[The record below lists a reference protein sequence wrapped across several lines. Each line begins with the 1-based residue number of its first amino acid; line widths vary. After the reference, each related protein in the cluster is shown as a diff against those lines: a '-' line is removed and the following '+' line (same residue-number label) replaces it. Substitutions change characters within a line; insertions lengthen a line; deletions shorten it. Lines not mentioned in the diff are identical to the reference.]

1 MEYLTLTST
10 MRVVIRGFVKQADA
24 DAAKFSL
31 IRRDD
36 QKKIIDQAAAQVK
49 KLKDLDPLVWEVTI
63 DADLM
68 EKAITEDEMQ
78 CEMYV
83 SITAGGKTW
92 APPAQEYVLY
102 RNTITISAKDKDDA
116 ALAGAHCTCTI
127 NHPSDYRPKA
137 AVAPTSADSVIDP
150 AQSATAWEPEPRTV
164 ITGADGTVELP
175 LAAPGELDLVWTFPY
190 YPKDQ
195 AAWVALTGKTREV
208 VLLERDRKA
217 KFIWPDVSKGDAQKH
232 YVNLT
237 PLPLSNRGRKLV
249 INMGID
255 GARMGDRIFLTVE
268 LTSRDT
274 LNAEGEA
281 LKCDIGGELEVGNP
295 KKTLPFTLEADGAT
309 KAVEL
314 DFKGCGGITAKLGV
328 SMVEGSTDETV
339 EVTSWRKVDVQTY
352 MPVPGFFADDAIPA
366 PLLQK
371 VQAAYNEVFIEIDL
385 LDPLIV
391 TDVFSGANER
401 GQAEIVKISRQH
413 ADDIDL
419 PAGERQ
425 GAAALVWFKLVN
437 PSYSTPAHWF
447 KNRINAAGS
456 GGYWEN
462 VYKSVPQTA
471 LHVVLAHMCYSP
483 RSATVNLTIAA
494 GETES
499 ATQTASLPIRVKN
512 VDATESLVLP
522 WDSKNPSYW
531 EVEGEETWGE
541 ITPDFIRIDA
551 ERVKAGAFEYRVV
564 LPAEAPGDPAALARA
579 GKRINIF
586 ARLRAYAYGGAG
598 EGLYPVVY
606 VGMGP
611 GDELKSR
618 GAYTL
623 IHEISHALG
632 FAPKKGD
639 FYYNLKG
646 GHCAHGLKSD
656 AEAAVRDN
664 SGTVGSTVH
673 QTMTTLL
680 PTVDIPLVLATAGK
694 FGTCVM
700 FGQTHRQKTTD
711 AHFDAA
717 VKFCTKCAELMRVTP
732 IGNKI
737 GGGA

>member
-1 MEYLTLTST
+1 
-10 MRVVIRGFVKQADA
+10 MRVVIRGFTKKADA

-68 EKAITEDEMQ
+68 KKAITEDEMQ

-92 APPAQEYVLY
+92 APPGQEYVLY
-102 RNTITISAKDKDDA
+102 RNTITITAKDKDDA
-116 ALAGAHCTCTI
+116 ALAGAHCNCTI
-127 NHPSDYRPKA
+127 NPPSGYRPKV
-137 AVAPTSADSVIDP
+137 AVTPTSADSVIDP
-150 AQSATAWEPEPRTV
+150 AESATAWEPEPRTV

-175 LAAPGELDLVWTFPY
+175 LAAPGDLDLVWTCPH

-195 AAWVALTGKTREV
+195 AAWVALTGEKREL

-237 PLPLSNRGRKLV
+237 SLPLSNRGRKLV

-255 GARMGDRIFLTVE
+255 GGRMGDKIYLTVE
-268 LTSRDT
+268 LTSKDT
-274 LNAEGEA
+274 KDAEGEA
-281 LKCDIGGELEVGNP
+281 LKCDIGGELEVGKP
-295 KKTLPFTLEADGAT
+295 KKTLNFTLDADGAT

-328 SMVEGSTDETV
+328 SMVEGSIDETV

-352 MPVPGFFADDAIPA
+352 LPAPGFFADDAIPA
-366 PLLQK
+366 TLLQK
-371 VQAAYNEVFIEIDL
+371 AKAAYDEVFIEVDL
-385 LDPLIV
+385 LDPMIV
-391 TDVFSGANER
+391 TDAFSGADER
-401 GQAEIVKISRQH
+401 AQVEIVKISRQH
-413 ADDIDL
+413 ADDIGL
-419 PAGERQ
+419 AAGERQ

-437 PSYSTPAHWF
+437 ANYTTPAHWF
-447 KNRINAAGS
+447 KNRINSSGS
-456 GGYWEN
+456 GGYWEA
-462 VYKSVPQTA
+462 VYKSVPQTT
-471 LHVVLAHMCYSP
+471 LHVVLANMCYSP
-483 RSATVNLTIAA
+483 KSVTFSLTIAD
-494 GETES
+494 GKTES
-499 ATQTASLPIRVKN
+499 ATQTASLPIRAKN
-512 VDATESLVLP
+512 IDSTESIVLP
-522 WDSKNPSYW
+522 WDSKDPSYW
-531 EVEGEETWGE
+531 QVEGEETWGE
-541 ITPDFIRIDA
+541 ITADFIKIDTDK
-551 ERVKAGAFEYRVV
+551 VKTGVNEYKVV
-564 LPAEAPGDPAALARA
+564 LPADAPGDPASLAGA
-579 GKRINIF
+579 GKSINIF
-586 ARLRAYAYGGAG
+586 ARLRAYSYGVAG
-598 EGLYPVVY
+598 EGLYPLLY

-623 IHEISHALG
+623 IHEIAHALG
-632 FAPKKGD
+632 FAPRKGE
-639 FYYNLKG
+639 FYYNMAG
-646 GHCAHGLKSD
+646 SHCANGLKSD

-664 SGTVGSTVH
+664 KGTVGSTVH

-680 PTVDIPLVLATAGK
+680 PTVNIPLVLATAGK